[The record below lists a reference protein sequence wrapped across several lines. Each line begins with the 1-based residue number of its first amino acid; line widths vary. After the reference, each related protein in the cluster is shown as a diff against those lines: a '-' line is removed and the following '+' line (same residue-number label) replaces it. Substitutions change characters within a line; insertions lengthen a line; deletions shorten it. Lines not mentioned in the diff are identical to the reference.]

1 MCVCVWPLLRRF
13 TNTKQLPKCSNLF
26 IHWNSLLNL
35 PQSKIL
41 YHTQYKVPHK
51 FKILSRPANR
61 ANHLISNSHIYFVD
75 VFFQVET
82 RLQNPTKYHV
92 LQSQKRQ
99 LREFLEECDTGVVP
113 VKQHLLCPP
122 KAELKP
128 RSAPETT
135 ISTTSNAAST
145 SKSEVVN
152 TSSCPSAA
160 PVSPR
165 SPKPKSSVPKNDA
178 KRGARFR
185 KKQVGSSSFF
195 CLGGIGT

>member
-75 VFFQVET
+75 VFFF
-82 RLQNPTKYHV
+82 RL
-92 LQSQKRQ
+92 
-99 LREFLEECDTGVVP
+99 
-113 VKQHLLCPP
+113 
-122 KAELKP
+122 
-128 RSAPETT
+128 
-135 ISTTSNAAST
+135 
-145 SKSEVVN
+145 
-152 TSSCPSAA
+152 
-160 PVSPR
+160 
-165 SPKPKSSVPKNDA
+165 
-178 KRGARFR
+178 KRGSKIPLNITYCNLKSGNYENFWKNVILA
-185 KKQVGSSSFF
+185 SFLLSNTY
-195 CLGGIGT
+195 CALLKLN